1 MASSQL
7 CFSAYKFRVAYVHAG
22 GNKAAWSRED
32 TYNKN
37 AKPYRDHNALYYMW
51 GPMGKG
57 SGEVADHPEAIFKT
71 FTESL
76 VYAAGVF
83 KKKF

>member
-22 GNKAAWSRED
+22 ETRLHGAERIHTTKMQSHIETTMLFTTCGDPLGRA
-32 TYNKN
+32 
-37 AKPYRDHNALYYMW
+37 
-51 GPMGKG
+51 
-57 SGEVADHPEAIFKT
+57 VADHPEAIFKT
-71 FTESL
+71 FTESP

-83 KKKF
+83 KKNF